1 MKILVALYMK
11 FICPA
16 VAQPPYSTWD
26 KVIVLGASTTYA
38 LKLKSS
44 SKYIGTTP
52 NRRRDE
58 KVAAKNDKGIT
69 YWNDVLNS
77 VALILPSM
85 RSSNKFVVQPN
96 VLPKFRPLHM

>member
-26 KVIVLGASTTYA
+26 KVILLGASTTYA

-44 SKYIGTTP
+44 SKYLLFMADIY
-52 NRRRDE
+52 
-58 KVAAKNDKGIT
+58 I
-69 YWNDVLNS
+69 
-77 VALILPSM
+77 ALYSMDGGSTSQKHFTSSIHKIL
-85 RSSNKFVVQPN
+85 VQSI
-96 VLPKFRPLHM
+96 LF

>member
-44 SKYIGTTP
+44 SKYTLFVIWFVNKKFLETSASDFF
-52 NRRRDE
+52 N
-58 KVAAKNDKGIT
+58 
-69 YWNDVLNS
+69 LS
-77 VALILPSM
+77 LISA
-85 RSSNKFVVQPN
+85 
-96 VLPKFRPLHM
+96 

>member
-44 SKYIGTTP
+44 SKYILFKSYTKFQRTFF
-52 NRRRDE
+52 RDAQNNVQKYE
-58 KVAAKNDKGIT
+58 KIQIIRLEQKPHT
-69 YWNDVLNS
+69 
-77 VALILPSM
+77 
-85 RSSNKFVVQPN
+85 SNVSFLKE
-96 VLPKFRPLHM
+96 

>member
-44 SKYIGTTP
+44 SKYYFVTSTKNFITL
-52 NRRRDE
+52 
-58 KVAAKNDKGIT
+58 KVQVIE
-69 YWNDVLNS
+69 S
-77 VALILPSM
+77 
-85 RSSNKFVVQPN
+85 
-96 VLPKFRPLHM
+96 

>member
-44 SKYIGTTP
+44 SKYLLKKWLTP
-52 NRRRDE
+52 TLTWGFVLE
-58 KVAAKNDKGIT
+58 KRLSFKKWA
-69 YWNDVLNS
+69 
-77 VALILPSM
+77 
-85 RSSNKFVVQPN
+85 F
-96 VLPKFRPLHM
+96 